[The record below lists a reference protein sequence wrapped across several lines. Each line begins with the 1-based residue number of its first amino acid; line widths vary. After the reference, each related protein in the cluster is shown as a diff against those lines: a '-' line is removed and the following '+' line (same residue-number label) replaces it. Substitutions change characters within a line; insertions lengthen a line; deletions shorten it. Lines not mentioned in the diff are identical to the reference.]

1 MYGSITHEQL
11 VHILRS
17 DVPGTCM
24 PLIDKRL
31 ESLHTAGATLCQ
43 VEYRFS
49 DISCTSLSLR
59 SKTPVFSLSFCTSV
73 KKVVDRFCEV
83 YETGI

>member
-43 VEYRFS
+43 VDYRFS
-49 DISCTSLSLR
+49 DIS
-59 SKTPVFSLSFCTSV
+59 FSLIC
-73 KKVVDRFCEV
+73 
-83 YETGI
+83 IQ